1 MEIPEE
7 SRTLAEQARQPAG
20 RPPQR
25 KPMRRTLLLSL
36 LLLATSAPAQDKK
49 SPRDA
54 SLGKKSSTAVI
65 DKSLAGDISR
75 KKEKAEAAA
84 PALQYDQ
91 FRLGVEG
98 QVASKRREQIESLKK
113 IISLSAD
120 SKEQPSLLF
129 RLGELY
135 WEESKYYFF
144 EANRKD
150 DDLLVAMNANDA
162 AGQSKAKAA
171 KAELTARSKQYGKL
185 ALEQYT
191 KIVQNYPDFE
201 RSDEVLFFLGTN
213 LMEDGQDRK
222 ALVAFKR
229 LIEKFPQSKYMPD
242 TYFAFGEYY
251 FNNSKGKR
259 PDLERALAAYK
270 KAAEYTE
277 SQVYAFA
284 LYKQG
289 WCHFNLADYQNAK
302 DKWKAV
308 VLYGELA
315 GPAAGTD
322 KDAPV
327 NKKGN
332 SLVREARQDYVR
344 AYAREGDVMLAREDF
359 SKVATNP
366 EDRFGMMRSLANLY
380 YSDGKDR
387 EAAITYNAL
396 IKEKPL
402 SPEAPGFQG
411 RIVDIVLRMGN
422 KDRTVTQV
430 RRLVKIMKEV
440 ESSGVIKDEKDKKAL
455 AEAKDLSERTLSNL
469 AVTWHNE
476 AKKTR
481 EEATFGY
488 ADMIYSDYLTL
499 FPDSPKAYDLRF
511 FWAELL
517 NDNLQKYD
525 KAAANYTLVTLQDV
539 KLLEAKDE
547 QGNPKPGKPGKWLN
561 NAAYNAVLAYD
572 EVVKDGESKGLF
584 KDDVSKDIRKKATI
598 PQARKDLLEACERYL
613 KYVPKGDKRVEIAF
627 KAANIYYRHNHFD
640 EAVLRFSEIAL
651 GSPEYKFESGERAG
665 EVAANLVLDSYNLLE
680 DWAKVNEWARRFY
693 NNDKLATGK
702 FREELS
708 KVIEQSAFKLVSALE
723 AKNQFAK
730 AAEAYLSFVADF
742 PQTEIADVALFNAS
756 VDYYKAKMLDKA
768 IQVRKDI
775 IERYPTSRFVPECI
789 YNNAEALE
797 AIGDFRESGD
807 VYEQYVDGY
816 EASKSGKTVARAAP
830 AKKPAKGKKGKKGKD
845 KDDDVVVSNR
855 PGAPQKWEESKA
867 QVALFNAAT
876 YREGLGEYKAAL
888 ALRERYLT
896 LWPKAKDAEDVFL
909 SIVDLHEKSGNYIKA
924 MSLLEEYE
932 RQYQS
937 KPSKFLMAEGRI
949 VDIYEKKLQRPRDTE
964 RLYTRIL
971 EYYEKL
977 PRRLQQSLEK
987 NALPAVARAQFRSVE
1002 PDYQFFSRLKLSWG
1016 RPPSPDKL
1024 KASIAEKNNS
1034 REVVEKK
1041 YVQTVSIGAAE
1052 PAICALHRL
1061 GMVYDNFAD
1070 RIGNAP
1076 MPPGIDEE
1084 TEGAL
1089 REEFGNQALPLKEK
1103 AAEAFMTAVAKS
1115 QELGV
1120 YNDCAAE
1127 SLKMLRTTYRPEQF
1141 PTMVEE
1147 KVALTKGRDLAIG
1160 GDMLAKI
1167 QDIPPPPVEVAEGE
1181 KDTKQEVVED
1191 VSDLAKRLQQQTA
1204 TQVDGPAAP
1213 TKEGTPK
1220 TKAGTDDQEPED
1232 FL

>member
-1 MEIPEE
+1 
-7 SRTLAEQARQPAG
+7 
-20 RPPQR
+20 
-25 KPMRRTLLLSL
+25 MRRTLLLSL
-36 LLLATSAPAQDKK
+36 LLLASVANAQDKK
-49 SPRDA
+49 APRDA
-54 SLGKKSSTAVI
+54 NLGKKSSTAVV

-75 KKEKAEAAA
+75 KKEKQENA

-120 SKEQPSLLF
+120 QKEQPSLLF

-135 WEESKYYFF
+135 WEESKFYFF

-150 DDLLVAMNANDA
+150 DELIDAMNRGDTA
-162 AGQSKAKAA
+162 AQNRAKAG
-171 KAELTARSKQYGKL
+171 KAELLTRMKQYGKL

-191 KIVQNYPDFE
+191 KIVQEYPDFE
-201 RSDEVLFFLGTN
+201 RSDEVLFFLGTY

-229 LIEKFPQSKYMPD
+229 LVEKHPKSKYLPD
-242 TYFAFGEYY
+242 AYLAFGEYY

-259 PDLERALAAYK
+259 EDLEKALAAYK
-270 KAAEYTE
+270 KAAEFPE

-289 WCHFNLADYQNAK
+289 WCYFNLSDYQNAK
-302 DKWKAV
+302 DKWKTV

-315 GPAAGTD
+315 GAQALE
-322 KDAPV
+322 KDGGKG
-327 NKKGN
+327 KKGH
-332 SLVREARQDYVR
+332 SLAREARTDYVR
-344 AYAREGDVMLAREDF
+344 AYAREGDVMIAREDF

-366 EDRFGMMRSLANLY
+366 DDRFAMMRTLANMY
-380 YSDGKDR
+380 YGDGKDR

-440 ESSGVIKDEKDKKAL
+440 ESSGVIKDDKDKKAL
-455 AEAKDLSERTLSNL
+455 AEAKDLAERTLSNL

-499 FPDSPKAYDLRF
+499 FPDSTKAYDLRF

-517 NDNLQKYD
+517 NDNLQKFD
-525 KAAANYTLVTLQDV
+525 KAAANYTLVLLQDA
-539 KLLEAKDE
+539 KILDAKDE
-547 QGNPKPGKPGKWLN
+547 KGQPKPGKPGKWLS

-572 EVVKDGESKGLF
+572 EVVKDAESKGVF
-584 KDDVSKDIRKKATI
+584 KDDVSKDIRKKAGI
-598 PQARKDLLEACERYL
+598 PQLKKDLLEACERYL
-613 KYVPKGDKRVEIAF
+613 KYVAKGDKRVEIAF

-651 GSPEYKFESGERAG
+651 GNPDYKFETGERAG
-665 EVAANLVLDSYNLLE
+665 EIAANLILDSYNLLE

-693 NNDKLATGK
+693 GNEKLATGK
-702 FREELS
+702 FRDELS
-708 KVIEQSAFKLVSALE
+708 KVIEQSSFKLVSQLE

-768 IQVRKDI
+768 IQVRQRI
-775 IERYPTSRFVPECI
+775 IEQYPSSRFVPECI

-797 AIGDFRESGD
+797 AIGDFQESAD
-807 VYEQYVDGY
+807 VYEQYVRGY
-816 EASKSGKTVARAAP
+816 EASLTGGKAVLAKKAP
-830 AKKPAKGKKGKKGKD
+830 AKKGKGKAASP
-845 KDDDVVVSNR
+845 VVSDK
-855 PGAPQKWEESKA
+855 PGKPQKWEESKA

-876 YREGLGEYKAAL
+876 YREGLGQFKQAL
-888 ALRERYLT
+888 TLRERYLM
-896 LWPKAKDAEDVFL
+896 LWPKAKDAEDIFL
-909 SIVDLHEKSGNYIKA
+909 SIIDLYEKMGNYMKA
-924 MSLLEEYE
+924 IGQLEEYE
-932 RQYQS
+932 RQYMRS
-937 KPSKFLMAEGRI
+937 PSKFLMAEGRI
-949 VDIYEKKLQRPRDTE
+949 VDIYENKLRRAKDTE
-964 RLYTRIL
+964 RLYGRIL
-971 EYYEKL
+971 DYYEKL
-977 PRRLQQSLEK
+977 PRRIQQSLEK
-987 NALPAVARAQFRSVE
+987 SAIEPVARAQFRSVE
-1002 PDYQFFSRLKLSWG
+1002 PDYQFYARLKLSWG

-1024 KASIAEKNNS
+1024 KGSIKDKNDS
-1034 REVVEKK
+1034 RDVVQKK
-1041 YVQTVSIGAAE
+1041 YVQTVSLGAAE
-1052 PAICALHRL
+1052 PAICALHRIGL
-1061 GMVYDNFAD
+1061 IYDNFAD
-1070 RIGNAP
+1070 KISNAP

-1084 TEGAL
+1084 TEMAL
-1089 REEFGNQALPLKEK
+1089 RDEFNNQATPLKEQ
-1103 AAEAFMTAVAKS
+1103 AAEAFTSAVAKS
-1115 QELGV
+1115 QELDV
-1120 YNDCAAE
+1120 FNDCAAQ
-1127 SLKMLRTTYRPEQF
+1127 SLKMLRDTYRPEQF
-1141 PTMVEE
+1141 PTMFEE
-1147 KVALTKGRDLAIG
+1147 KVTLSKGRDLVIG
-1160 GDMLAKI
+1160 GDLLAAI
-1167 QDIPPPPVEVAEGE
+1167 QDVPPPVVEASSSDQDKV
-1181 KDTKQEVVED
+1181 QEATED

-1220 TKAGTDDQEPED
+1220 KKAGTDEQEPED

>member
-1 MEIPEE
+1 
-7 SRTLAEQARQPAG
+7 
-20 RPPQR
+20 
-25 KPMRRTLLLSL
+25 MRRTLLLSL
-36 LLLATSAPAQDKK
+36 LLLATTADAQDKK
-49 SPRDA
+49 APRDA
-54 SLGKKSSTAVI
+54 NLGKKSSTAVV

-75 KKEKAEAAA
+75 KKEKQDNA

-98 QVASKRREQIESLKK
+98 QVATKRREQIESLKK

-120 SKEQPSLLF
+120 QKEQPSLLF

-135 WEESKYYFF
+135 WEESKFYFF

-150 DDLLVAMNANDA
+150 DELIDAMNRGDA
-162 AGQSKAKAA
+162 AAQNRAKAG
-171 KAELTARSKQYGKL
+171 KAELLTRMKQYGKL

-191 KIVQNYPDFE
+191 KIVQEYPDFE
-201 RSDEVLFFLGTN
+201 RSDEVLFFLGTY

-229 LIEKFPQSKYMPD
+229 LVEKHPKSKYIPD
-242 TYFAFGEYY
+242 AYLAFGEYY
-251 FNNSKGKR
+251 FNNSKGKHA
-259 PDLERALAAYK
+259 DLEKALAAYK
-270 KAAEYTE
+270 KAAEFPE

-289 WCHFNLADYQNAK
+289 WCHFNLGDYTSAK
-302 DKWKAV
+302 DKWKTV

-315 GPAAGTD
+315 GAQAVE
-322 KDAPV
+322 KDGNA
-327 NKKGN
+327 NKKGS
-332 SLVREARQDYVR
+332 SLVREARTDYVR

-366 EDRFGMMRSLANLY
+366 DDRFAMMRTLANMY
-380 YSDGKDR
+380 YGDGKDR
-387 EAAITYNAL
+387 EAAITYNTL

-422 KDRTVTQV
+422 KERTVTQV

-440 ESSGVIKDEKDKKAL
+440 EGSGVIKEEKDKKAL
-455 AEAKDLSERTLSNL
+455 EEAKDLAERTLSNL

-499 FPDSPKAYDLRF
+499 FPESNKAYDLRF

-525 KAAANYTLVTLQDV
+525 KAAANYTLVVLQDV
-539 KLLEAKDE
+539 KQLEAKDDK
-547 QGNPKPGKPGKWLN
+547 GNPKPGKPGKWLN

-572 EVVKDGESKGLF
+572 EMVKDAEAKGLF
-584 KDDVSKDIRKKATI
+584 KDEVSKDIRKKSNI
-598 PQARKDLLEACERYL
+598 PQAKKDLLEACERYL
-613 KYVPKGDKRVEIAF
+613 KYVPKGDKKVEIAF

-651 GSPEYKFESGERAG
+651 GSPEYKFESGERAA
-665 EVAANLVLDSYNLLE
+665 EIAANLILDSYNLLE
-680 DWAKVNEWARRFY
+680 DWAKVNEWARKFY
-693 NNDKLATGK
+693 ANDKLATGK
-702 FREELS
+702 FRDELS
-708 KVIEQSAFKLVSALE
+708 KVIEQSSFKLVSQLE
-723 AKNQFAK
+723 AKGQFAK

-768 IQVRKDI
+768 IQVRQRI
-775 IERYPTSRFVPECI
+775 IEQYPSSRFVPECI

-797 AIGDFRESGD
+797 AIGDFQESAD
-807 VYEQYVDGY
+807 VYEQYVAGY
-816 EASKSGKTVARAAP
+816 ENSKSGGSASARAAP
-830 AKKPAKGKKGKKGKD
+830 ARAKKGKAGKGKPSP
-845 KDDDVVVSNR
+845 VVSDK

-876 YREGLGEYKAAL
+876 YREGLGQFKAAL

-909 SIVDLHEKSGNYIKA
+909 AIVDLHEKTGNYIKA
-924 MSLLEEYE
+924 MTQLEEYE
-932 RQYQS
+932 RQYMRS
-937 KPSKFLMAEGRI
+937 PSKFLMAEGRI
-949 VDIYEKKLQRPRDTE
+949 VDIYENKLRRPKDTE
-964 RLYTRIL
+964 RLYARIL
-971 EYYEKL
+971 DYYEKL
-977 PRRLQQSLEK
+977 PKRLQQSLEK
-987 NALPAVARAQFRSVE
+987 SALEPVARAQFRSVE
-1002 PDYQFFSRLKLSWG
+1002 QDFQFYSRVKLSWG
-1016 RPPSPDKL
+1016 RPASPEKF
-1024 KASIAEKNNS
+1024 KASIKDKNDS
-1034 REVVEKK
+1034 RAVVEKK
-1041 YVQTVSIGAAE
+1041 YVQTVQIGAAE

-1061 GMVYDNFAD
+1061 GLVYDNFAD
-1070 RIGNAP
+1070 KLINAP

-1084 TEGAL
+1084 TEMAL
-1089 REEFGNQALPLKEK
+1089 RDEFGNNAQPLKES
-1103 AAEAFMTAVAKS
+1103 AAEAFGNAVAKAR
-1115 QELGV
+1115 ELDIF
-1120 YNDCAAE
+1120 NTCAAE
-1127 SLKMLRTTYRPEQF
+1127 SLKMLRNTYRPEQY

-1147 KVALTKGRDLAIG
+1147 TVALSKGRDLVIG
-1160 GDMLAKI
+1160 GDLLTAI
-1167 QDIPPPPVEVAEGE
+1167 QDVPPPVVETATAE
-1181 KDTKQEVVED
+1181 KSQTQEAVED

-1204 TQVDGPAAP
+1204 TQVDGPSAP

-1220 TKAGTDDQEPED
+1220 KAGTDEQEPED

>member
-1 MEIPEE
+1 LTGLDAPRIVRAFQMEIPEE
-7 SRTLAEQARQPAG
+7 SRTLAEQARRPAG
-20 RPPQR
+20 RPQQR

-36 LLLATSAPAQDKK
+36 LLLASATHAQDKK
-49 SPRDA
+49 APRDA
-54 SLGKKSSTAVI
+54 NLGKKASTAVV

-75 KKEKAEAAA
+75 KKEKQDNA

-91 FRLGVEG
+91 FRLGVET

-120 SKEQPSLLF
+120 PREQPSLLF

-135 WEESKYYFF
+135 WEESKFYFF

-150 DDLLVAMNANDA
+150 DELIEAMNRGDS
-162 AGQSKAKAA
+162 AGQSRAKAA
-171 KAELTARSKQYGKL
+171 KAELLTRQKQYGKL
-185 ALEQYT
+185 AVEQYKT
-191 KIVQNYPDFE
+191 IVKEYPDFE

-213 LMEDGQDRK
+213 LMEDGQDRQG
-222 ALVAFKR
+222 LVVFKR
-229 LIEKFPQSKYMPD
+229 LVEKYPKSKYMPD
-242 TYFAFGEYY
+242 AWLAFGEYY

-259 PDLERALAAYK
+259 ADLEKALAAYK
-270 KAAEYTE
+270 KAAEYPE
-277 SQVYAFA
+277 SQVYAYA

-289 WCHFNLADYQNAK
+289 WCYFNLADYPNAK

-315 GPAAGTD
+315 GASAVE
-322 KDAPV
+322 KDGGK

-332 SLVREARQDYVR
+332 TLVREARTDYVR

-366 EDRFGMMRSLANLY
+366 DDRFAMMRTLANMY
-380 YSDGKDR
+380 YGDGKDR
-387 EAAITYNAL
+387 EAAITYNSL

-411 RIVDIVLRMGN
+411 RMGN

-440 ESSGVIKDEKDKKAL
+440 ESSGVIKEEKDKKAL

-488 ADMIYSDYLTL
+488 ADMIYQDYLTL
-499 FPDSPKAYDLRF
+499 FPDNPKAYDLRF

-525 KAAANYTLVTLQDV
+525 KAAANYTLVVLQDV
-539 KLLEAKDE
+539 KQLEAKDE
-547 QGNPKPGKPGKWLN
+547 KGNPKPGKPGKWLN

-572 EVVKDGESKGLF
+572 EMVKDAEAKGLF
-584 KDDVSKDIRKKATI
+584 KDADTKDIRKKASI
-598 PQARKDLLEACERYL
+598 PQAKKDLLEACERYL
-613 KYVPKGDKRVEIAF
+613 KYVTKGDKRVEIAF

-651 GSPEYKFESGERAG
+651 NHPDYKFETGERAG
-665 EVAANLVLDSYNLLE
+665 EIAANLVLDSYNLLE
-680 DWAKVNEWARRFY
+680 DWQKVNEWARRFY
-693 NNDKLATGK
+693 NNEKLASGK
-702 FREELS
+702 FRDDLS
-708 KVIEQSAFKLVSALE
+708 KVIEQSAFKLVSQLE

-768 IQVRKDI
+768 IQVRQRI
-775 IERYPTSRFVPECI
+775 IEQYPSSRFVPECI

-797 AIGDFRESGD
+797 AIGDFQESAD
-807 VYEQYVDGY
+807 VYEQYVRGY
-816 EASKSGKTVARAAP
+816 EASKNGGSVARAP
-830 AKKPAKGKKGKKGKD
+830 AKKGKGGKGKSSP
-845 KDDDVVVSNR
+845 VVSDK
-855 PGAPQKWEESKA
+855 PGQPQKWEESKA

-876 YREGLGEYKAAL
+876 YREGLGQFKQAL
-888 ALRERYLT
+888 SLREHYLE
-896 LWPKAKDAEDVFL
+896 LWPKAKDAEDILL
-909 SIVDLHEKSGNYIKA
+909 SIITLHEKMGNFYKA
-924 MSLLEEYE
+924 IAQLEEYE
-932 RQYQS
+932 RQYMRS
-937 KPSKFLMAEGRI
+937 PSKFLMAEGRI
-949 VDIYEKKLQRPRDTE
+949 VDIYENKVRKPKDTE
-964 RLYTRIL
+964 RLYNRIL
-971 EYYEKL
+971 DYYEKL
-977 PRRLQQSLEK
+977 PRRIQQALEK
-987 NALPAVARAQFRSVE
+987 PALEAVGRAQYRSVE
-1002 PDYQFFSRLKLSWG
+1002 QDFQFYSRLKLSWG

-1024 KASIAEKNNS
+1024 KGSIREKNDS
-1034 REVVEKK
+1034 RAVVEKK
-1041 YVQTVSIGAAE
+1041 YIQTVQIGAAE
-1052 PAICALHRL
+1052 PAICALNRI
-1061 GMVYDNFAD
+1061 GQIYDNFAD
-1070 RIGNAP
+1070 KISNAP

-1084 TEGAL
+1084 TENAL
-1089 REEFGNQALPLKEK
+1089 RDEFSNQAQPLKDS
-1103 AAEAFMTAVAKS
+1103 AAEAFANAVAKS
-1115 QELGV
+1115 RELSV
-1120 YNDCAAE
+1120 FNNCAAE
-1127 SLKMLRTTYRPEQF
+1127 SLKMLRDTYRPEQF
-1141 PTMVEE
+1141 PTMFEE
-1147 KVALTKGRDLAIG
+1147 KLALTKGKDLAIG
-1160 GDMLAKI
+1160 LDVLAAI
-1167 QDIPPPPVEVAEGE
+1167 QDVPPPVVETATSDEG
-1181 KDTKQEVVED
+1181 KTQEVVED
-1191 VSDLAKRLQQQTA
+1191 VTDLAKRLQQQTA
-1204 TQVDGPAAP
+1204 TQVDGPSAP

-1220 TKAGTDDQEPED
+1220 KAGTDEQEPED

>member
-1 MEIPEE
+1 
-7 SRTLAEQARQPAG
+7 
-20 RPPQR
+20 
-25 KPMRRTLLLSL
+25 MRRTLLLSL
-36 LLLATSAPAQDKK
+36 LLLASVANAQDKK
-49 SPRDA
+49 APRDA
-54 SLGKKSSTAVI
+54 NLGKKSSTAVV

-75 KKEKAEAAA
+75 KKEKQDNA

-91 FRLGVEG
+91 FRLGVET

-120 SKEQPSLLF
+120 PKEQPALLF

-135 WEESKYYFF
+135 WEESKFYFF

-150 DDLLVAMNANDA
+150 DELLEAMNRGDS
-162 AGQSKAKAA
+162 AGQSRAKAG
-171 KAELTARSKQYGKL
+171 KAELLTRQKQYGKL

-191 KIVQNYPDFE
+191 KIVQEYPDFE
-201 RSDEVLFFLGTN
+201 RSDEVLFFLGTY

-229 LIEKFPQSKYMPD
+229 LVEKHPKSKYIPD
-242 TYFAFGEYY
+242 AYLAFGEYY
-251 FNNSKGKR
+251 FNSSKGKR
-259 PDLERALAAYK
+259 AELEKALAAYK
-270 KAAEYTE
+270 KAAEFPE

-289 WCHFNLADYQNAK
+289 WCYFNLADYANAK
-302 DKWKAV
+302 DKWKTV

-315 GPAAGTD
+315 GAQAVE
-322 KDAPV
+322 KDGNA
-327 NKKGN
+327 KKSS
-332 SLVREARQDYVR
+332 SLVREARTDYVR

-366 EDRFGMMRSLANLY
+366 DDRFAMMRTLANMY
-380 YSDGKDR
+380 YGDGKDR
-387 EAAITYNAL
+387 EAAITYNSL

-422 KDRTVTQV
+422 KERTVTQV

-440 ESSGVIKDEKDKKAL
+440 EGSGVIKEEKDKKAL
-455 AEAKDLSERTLSNL
+455 AEAKDLAERTLSNL

-499 FPDSPKAYDLRF
+499 FPESTKAYDLRF

-525 KAAANYTLVTLQDV
+525 KAAANYTLVVLQDV
-539 KLLEAKDE
+539 KQLEAKDE

-572 EVVKDGESKGLF
+572 EMVKDAESKGMF
-584 KDDVSKDIRKKATI
+584 KAEDTKDVRKKASI
-598 PQARKDLLEACERYL
+598 PQAKKDLLEACERYL
-613 KYVPKGDKRVEIAF
+613 KYVPKGDKKVEIAF

-651 GSPEYKFESGERAG
+651 GHPDYKFETGERAG
-665 EVAANLVLDSYNLLE
+665 EIAANLVLDSYNLIE
-680 DWAKVNEWARRFY
+680 DWSKVNEWARRFY
-693 NNDKLATGK
+693 NNEKLASGK
-702 FREELS
+702 FREDLS
-708 KVIEQSAFKLVSALE
+708 KVIEQSAFKLVSQLE

-768 IQVRKDI
+768 IQVRQRI
-775 IERYPTSRFVPECI
+775 IEQYPSSRFVPECI

-797 AIGDFRESGD
+797 AIGDFQESAD
-807 VYEQYVDGY
+807 VYEQYVRGY
-816 EASKSGKTVARAAP
+816 EASKNGGGSVARAAP
-830 AKKPAKGKKGKKGKD
+830 ARAAKKGKGKGKAAAPAP
-845 KDDDVVVSNR
+845 VSTK
-855 PGAPQKWEESKA
+855 PGQPQKWEESKA

-876 YREGLGEYKAAL
+876 YREGLGQFKQAL
-888 ALRERYLT
+888 SLREHYLE
-896 LWPKAKDAEDVFL
+896 LWPKAKDAEDILL
-909 SIVDLHEKSGNYIKA
+909 SIITLHEKTGNYFKA
-924 MSLLEEYE
+924 IAQLEEYE
-932 RQYQS
+932 RLYMRS
-937 KPSKFLMAEGRI
+937 PSKFLMAEGRI
-949 VDIYEKKLQRPRDTE
+949 VDIYENKVRRAKDTE
-964 RLYTRIL
+964 RLYARIL
-971 EYYEKL
+971 DYYEKL

-987 NALPAVARAQFRSVE
+987 PALEAVGRAQYRSVE
-1002 PDYQFFSRLKLSWG
+1002 QDFQHYSRLKLSWG

-1024 KASIAEKNNS
+1024 KASIREKNDS
-1034 REVVEKK
+1034 RAVVEKK
-1041 YVQTVSIGAAE
+1041 YVQTVQIGAAE
-1052 PAICALHRL
+1052 PAICALTRIGL
-1061 GMVYDNFAD
+1061 IYDNFAD
-1070 RIGNAP
+1070 KISNAP

-1084 TEGAL
+1084 TENAL
-1089 REEFGNQALPLKEK
+1089 RDEFANQAQPLKDS
-1103 AAEAFMTAVAKS
+1103 AAEAFGNAVAKS
-1115 QELGV
+1115 RELDV
-1120 YNDCAAE
+1120 FNNCASE
-1127 SLKMLRTTYRPEQF
+1127 SLKMLRDTYRPELF
-1141 PTMVEE
+1141 PTMFEE
-1147 KVALTKGRDLAIG
+1147 KVALSKGRDLAIG
-1160 GDMLAKI
+1160 GDVLAAI
-1167 QDIPPPPVEVAEGE
+1167 QDVPPPVVETASAEEG
-1181 KDTKQEVVED
+1181 KTQEVVED

-1204 TQVDGPAAP
+1204 TQVDGPSAP

-1220 TKAGTDDQEPED
+1220 KAGTDDQEPED

>member
-1 MEIPEE
+1 
-7 SRTLAEQARQPAG
+7 
-20 RPPQR
+20 
-25 KPMRRTLLLSL
+25 MRRTLLLSL
-36 LLLATSAPAQDKK
+36 LLLASVASAQDKK
-49 SPRDA
+49 APRDA
-54 SLGKKSSTAVI
+54 NLGKKSSTAVV

-75 KKEKAEAAA
+75 KKEKQENA

-91 FRLGVEG
+91 FQLGVEG
-98 QVASKRREQIESLKK
+98 QVASKRREQIDALKK

-120 SKEQPSLLF
+120 PKEQPALLF

-150 DDLLVAMNANDA
+150 DELIDAMNRGDTA
-162 AGQSKAKAA
+162 AQNRAKAG
-171 KAELTARSKQYGKL
+171 KAELLTRMKQYGKL

-201 RSDEVLFFLGTN
+201 RSDEVLFFLGTY

-229 LIEKFPQSKYMPD
+229 LVEKYPQSKYMPD
-242 TYFAFGEYY
+242 AWLAFGEYY

-259 PDLERALAAYK
+259 ADLERALAAYK
-270 KAAEYTE
+270 KAAEYPE

-289 WCHFNLADYQNAK
+289 WCYFNLSDYPNAK

-315 GPAAGTD
+315 GANAVE
-322 KDAPV
+322 KDG
-327 NKKGN
+327 KKGKS
-332 SLVREARQDYVR
+332 SLIREARTDYVR
-344 AYAREGDVMLAREDF
+344 AFAREGDVMLAREDF

-366 EDRFGMMRSLANLY
+366 EDRFAMMRTLANMY
-380 YSDGKDR
+380 YGDGKDR

-422 KDRTVTQV
+422 KERTVTQV
-430 RRLVKIMKEV
+430 RRLVKIMKDV
-440 ESSGVIKDEKDKKAL
+440 EGSGVIKEEKDKKAL
-455 AEAKDLSERTLSNL
+455 AEAKDLAERTLSNL

-481 EEATFGY
+481 DEATFGY

-499 FPDSPKAYDLRF
+499 FPESPKAYDLRF

-517 NDNLQKYD
+517 NDNLHKFD
-525 KAAANYTLVTLQDV
+525 KAAANYTLVVLQDA

-547 QGNPKPGKPGKWLN
+547 AGNPKPGKPGKWLN

-572 EVVKDGESKGLF
+572 EMVKEAEAKGLF
-584 KDDVSKDIRKKATI
+584 KDVDTKDIRKKASI
-598 PQARKDLLEACERYL
+598 PEAKKDLLEACERYL
-613 KYVPKGDKRVEIAF
+613 KYLPKGDKRVEIAF

-640 EAVLRFSEIAL
+640 EAVVRFSEIAL
-651 GSPEYKFESGERAG
+651 EHPDYKFDTGERAG
-665 EVAANLVLDSYNLLE
+665 EIAANLVLDSYNLVE

-693 NNDKLATGK
+693 NSEKLATGK

-708 KVIEQSAFKLVSALE
+708 KVIEQSAFKLVSQLE
-723 AKNQFAK
+723 AKGQFAK

-768 IQVRKDI
+768 ILVRKRI
-775 IERYPTSRFVPECI
+775 IEQYPHSRFVPECV

-797 AIGDFRESGD
+797 AIGDFQESAD
-807 VYEQYVDGY
+807 VYEQYVSGF
-816 EASKSGKTVARAAP
+816 EASKNGGSVARAAP
-830 AKKPAKGKKGKKGKD
+830 ARGGKKGKAAPAPVSD
-845 KDDDVVVSNR
+845 K
-855 PGAPQKWEESKA
+855 PAQPQKWEESKA

-876 YREGLGEYKAAL
+876 YREGLGQYKAAL
-888 ALRERYLT
+888 VLRERYLM
-896 LWPKAKDAEDVFL
+896 LWPKAKDAEDILL
-909 SIVDLHEKSGNYIKA
+909 SIIDLHEKMGNYFKA
-924 MSLLEEYE
+924 ISQLEEYE
-932 RQYQS
+932 RQYMRS
-937 KPSKFLMAEGRI
+937 PSKFLMAEGRI
-949 VDIYEKKLQRPRDTE
+949 VDLYENKLQRAKDTE
-964 RLYTRIL
+964 RLYGRIL

-977 PRRLQQSLEK
+977 PRRIQQSLERSS
-987 NALPAVARAQFRSVE
+987 LEAVARAQFRSVE
-1002 PDYQFFSRLKLSWG
+1002 PDFQFYSRLKLSWG

-1024 KASIAEKNNS
+1024 KASIKEKNDS
-1034 REVVEKK
+1034 RDVVQKK
-1041 YVQTVSIGAAE
+1041 YVQTVSIGAAD
-1052 PAICALHRL
+1052 PAICALHRIGL
-1061 GMVYDNFAD
+1061 IYDNFAD
-1070 RIGNAP
+1070 KIVNAP

-1084 TEGAL
+1084 TEMAL
-1089 REEFGNQALPLKEK
+1089 RDEFNNQAQPLKDQ
-1103 AAEAFMTAVAKS
+1103 ATEAFASAVAKS
-1115 QELGV
+1115 RELDV
-1120 YNDCAAE
+1120 FNDCAAQ
-1127 SLKMLRTTYRPEQF
+1127 SLKMLRDTYSPDQF
-1141 PTMVEE
+1141 PTMFEE
-1147 KVALTKGRDLAIG
+1147 KVALTKGRDLVIG
-1160 GDMLAKI
+1160 GDVLAAI
-1167 QDIPPPPVEVAEGE
+1167 QDVPPPVVETAAAEQD
-1181 KDTKQEVVED
+1181 KTQAITED
-1191 VSDLAKRLQQQTA
+1191 VSDLARRLQQQTA
-1204 TQVDGPAAP
+1204 TQVDGPTAP
-1213 TKEGTPK
+1213 GKEGTPK
-1220 TKAGTDDQEPED
+1220 KSTVDDQEPED

>member
-1 MEIPEE
+1 
-7 SRTLAEQARQPAG
+7 
-20 RPPQR
+20 
-25 KPMRRTLLLSL
+25 MRRTLLLSL
-36 LLLATSAPAQDKK
+36 LLMASMAHAQEKK
-49 SPRDA
+49 APRDA
-54 SLGKKSSTAVI
+54 NLGKKSSTAVV

-75 KKEKAEAAA
+75 KKEKQDNA

-120 SKEQPSLLF
+120 PKEQPSLLF

-150 DDLLVAMNANDA
+150 DELLDAMNRGDA
-162 AGQSKAKAA
+162 AAQSRAKAG
-171 KAELTARSKQYGKL
+171 KAELLTRQKQYGKL

-191 KIVQNYPDFE
+191 KIVQGYPEFE
-201 RSDEVLFFLGTN
+201 RSDEVLFFLGTY

-229 LIEKFPQSKYMPD
+229 LVEKHPQSKYIPD
-242 TYFAFGEYY
+242 AYLAFGEYY

-259 PDLERALAAYK
+259 ADLEKALAAYK
-270 KAAEYTE
+270 KAAEFPE

-289 WCHFNLADYQNAK
+289 WCYFNLADYPNAK

-315 GPAAGTD
+315 GAQALE
-322 KDAPV
+322 KDGNA
-327 NKKGN
+327 KKTN
-332 SLVREARQDYVR
+332 SLAREARTDYVR

-359 SKVATNP
+359 SKVASNP
-366 EDRFGMMRSLANLY
+366 EDRFAMMRTLANMY
-380 YSDGKDR
+380 YGDGKDR
-387 EAAITYNAL
+387 EAAITYNTL

-422 KDRTVTQV
+422 KERTVTQV

-440 ESSGVIKDEKDKKAL
+440 EGSGVIKDDKDKKAL

-517 NDNLQKYD
+517 NDNLQKFD
-525 KAAANYTLVTLQDV
+525 KAAANYTLVVLQDV

-572 EVVKDGESKGLF
+572 EMVKDDESKGAF
-584 KDDVSKDIRKKATI
+584 KDVDTKDIRKKAAI
-598 PQARKDLLEACERYL
+598 PQAKKDLLEACERYL
-613 KYVPKGDKRVEIAF
+613 KYVTKGDKRVEIAF

-651 GSPEYKFESGERAG
+651 GSPEYKFETGERAA
-665 EVAANLVLDSYNLLE
+665 EIAANLVLDSYNLIE

-693 NNDKLATGK
+693 NNEKLAVGK
-702 FREELS
+702 FRDDLS
-708 KVIEQSAFKLVSALE
+708 KVIEQSAFKLVSQLE

-768 IQVRKDI
+768 IQVRQRI
-775 IERYPTSRFVPECI
+775 IEQYPSSRFVPECI

-797 AIGDFRESGD
+797 AIGDFAESAD
-807 VYEQYVDGY
+807 VYEQYVRGY
-816 EASKSGKTVARAAP
+816 EASLSGGGKAVV
-830 AKKPAKGKKGKKGKD
+830 AKKAPPARGKKGKGKAAPSP
-845 KDDDVVVSNR
+845 VVSDR
-855 PGAPQKWEESKA
+855 PGQPQKWEESKA

-876 YREGLGEYKAAL
+876 YREGLAQFKQAL
-888 ALRERYLT
+888 ALREHYLQ
-896 LWPKAKDAEDVFL
+896 LWPKAKDAEDILL
-909 SIVDLHEKSGNYIKA
+909 SIITLHEKTGNFYKA
-924 MSLLEEYE
+924 IAQLEEYE
-932 RQYQS
+932 RQYMRS
-937 KPSKFLMAEGRI
+937 PSKFLMAEGRI
-949 VDIYEKKLQRPRDTE
+949 VDIYENKVHRAKDTE
-964 RLYTRIL
+964 RLYGRIL
-971 EYYEKL
+971 DYYEKL
-977 PRRLQQSLEK
+977 PRRIQQALDKPALE
-987 NALPAVARAQFRSVE
+987 AVGRAQYRSVD
-1002 PDYQFFSRLKLSWG
+1002 PDYQFYARLKLTWG

-1024 KASIAEKNNS
+1024 KASIKEKSDS
-1034 REVVEKK
+1034 RAVVEKK
-1041 YVQTVSIGAAE
+1041 YIQTVQIGAAE
-1052 PAICALHRL
+1052 PAICALNRIGL
-1061 GMVYDNFAD
+1061 IYDNFAD
-1070 RIGNAP
+1070 KIINAP

-1089 REEFGNQALPLKEK
+1089 REEFGNQAQPLKDS
-1103 AAEAFMTAVAKS
+1103 AAEAFGNAVAKS
-1115 QELGV
+1115 RELSV
-1120 YNDCAAE
+1120 FNACAAE
-1127 SLKMLRTTYRPEQF
+1127 SLKMLRDTYRPEQF

-1147 KVALTKGRDLAIG
+1147 KVALSKGRDLAIG
-1160 GDMLAKI
+1160 GDVLAAI
-1167 QDIPPPPVEVAEGE
+1167 QDVPPPVVEAAQDDKGKTE
-1181 KDTKQEVVED
+1181 EVVED

-1204 TQVDGPAAP
+1204 TQVDGPTAP
-1213 TKEGTPK
+1213 TKEGTPRK
-1220 TKAGTDDQEPED
+1220 SAVDDQEPED
-1232 FL
+1232 FLK

>member
-1 MEIPEE
+1 
-7 SRTLAEQARQPAG
+7 
-20 RPPQR
+20 
-25 KPMRRTLLLSL
+25 MRRTLLLSL
-36 LLLATSAPAQDKK
+36 LLMASMAHAQEKK
-49 SPRDA
+49 APRDA
-54 SLGKKSSTAVI
+54 NLGKKSSTAVV

-75 KKEKAEAAA
+75 KKEKQDNA

-120 SKEQPSLLF
+120 AKEQPSLLF

-150 DDLLVAMNANDA
+150 DELIEAMNRGDSA
-162 AGQSKAKAA
+162 AQSRAKAA
-171 KAELTARSKQYGKL
+171 KAELLTRQKQYGKL

-191 KIVQNYPDFE
+191 KIVQEYPDFE
-201 RSDEVLFFLGTN
+201 RSDEVLFFLGTY

-229 LIEKFPQSKYMPD
+229 LVEKHPKSKYIPD
-242 TYFAFGEYY
+242 AYLAFGEYY

-259 PDLERALAAYK
+259 ADLEKALAAYK
-270 KAAEYTE
+270 KAAEFPE

-289 WCHFNLADYQNAK
+289 WCYFNLADYPNAK

-315 GPAAGTD
+315 GAQALE
-322 KDAPV
+322 KDGNA
-327 NKKGN
+327 KKTN
-332 SLVREARQDYVR
+332 SLAREARTDYVR

-359 SKVATNP
+359 SKVASNP
-366 EDRFGMMRSLANLY
+366 EDRFAMMRTLANMY
-380 YSDGKDR
+380 YGDGKDR
-387 EAAITYNAL
+387 EAAITYNSL

-422 KDRTVTQV
+422 KERTVTQV

-440 ESSGVIKDEKDKKAL
+440 EGSGVIKDDKDKKAL

-499 FPDSPKAYDLRF
+499 FPESPKAYDLRF

-517 NDNLQKYD
+517 NDNLQKFD
-525 KAAANYTLVTLQDV
+525 KAAANYTLVVLQDV

-572 EVVKDGESKGLF
+572 EMVKDAESKGAF
-584 KDDVSKDIRKKATI
+584 KDVDTKDIRKKAAI
-598 PQARKDLLEACERYL
+598 PQGKKDLLEACERYL
-613 KYVPKGDKRVEIAF
+613 KYVSKGDKRVEIAF

-651 GSPEYKFESGERAG
+651 GSPEYKFESGERAA
-665 EVAANLVLDSYNLLE
+665 EIAANLVLDSYNLLE

-693 NNDKLATGK
+693 NNDKLAVGK
-702 FREELS
+702 FREDLS
-708 KVIEQSAFKLVSALE
+708 KVIEQSAFKLVSQLE

-768 IQVRKDI
+768 IQVRQRI
-775 IERYPTSRFVPECI
+775 IEQYPASRFVPECI

-797 AIGDFRESGD
+797 AIGDFSEAAD
-807 VYEQYVDGY
+807 VYEQYVNGY
-816 EASKSGKTVARAAP
+816 EASLSGGGKAVVARKAAP
-830 AKKPAKGKKGKKGKD
+830 ARAKKGKGKGKAAASP
-845 KDDDVVVSNR
+845 VVSDK
-855 PGAPQKWEESKA
+855 PGQPQKWEESKA

-876 YREGLGEYKAAL
+876 YREGLGQFKAAL

-896 LWPKAKDAEDVFL
+896 VWPKAKDAEDIFL
-909 SIVDLHEKSGNYIKA
+909 SIVDLHVKTGNFNKA
-924 MSLLEEYE
+924 MGQLEEYE
-932 RQYQS
+932 RQYIRS
-937 KPSKFLMAEGRI
+937 PSKVLMAEGRI
-949 VDIYEKKLQRPRDTE
+949 ADIFENKMHKERDTA
-964 RLYTRIL
+964 RLYGRIL
-971 EYYEKL
+971 DYYEKL
-977 PRRLQQSLEK
+977 PRRMQQSLEK
-987 NALPAVARAQFRSVE
+987 PALEAVARAQYRSVE
-1002 PDYQFFSRLKLSWG
+1002 PDFQFYSRLKLSWG

-1024 KASIAEKNNS
+1024 KGSIAEKNNS

-1041 YVQTVSIGAAE
+1041 YVQTVSLGAAE
-1052 PAICALHRL
+1052 PAICALHRIGL
-1061 GMVYDNFAD
+1061 IYDNFAD
-1070 RIGNAP
+1070 KISNAP

-1089 REEFGNQALPLKEK
+1089 REEFGNQSLPLKEK
-1103 AAEAFMTAVAKS
+1103 AAEAFSTAVLKS
-1115 QELGV
+1115 RELSV
-1120 YNDCAAE
+1120 FNTCAAE
-1127 SLKMLRTTYRPEQF
+1127 SLKMLRDTYRPEQF

-1147 KVALTKGRDLAIG
+1147 KVALSKGRDLAIG
-1160 GDMLAKI
+1160 GDLLAAI
-1167 QDIPPPPVEVAEGE
+1167 QDVPPPVVEAAQDDKGKTE
-1181 KDTKQEVVED
+1181 EVVED

-1213 TKEGTPK
+1213 TKEGTPRK
-1220 TKAGTDDQEPED
+1220 SAVDDQEPED
-1232 FL
+1232 FLK